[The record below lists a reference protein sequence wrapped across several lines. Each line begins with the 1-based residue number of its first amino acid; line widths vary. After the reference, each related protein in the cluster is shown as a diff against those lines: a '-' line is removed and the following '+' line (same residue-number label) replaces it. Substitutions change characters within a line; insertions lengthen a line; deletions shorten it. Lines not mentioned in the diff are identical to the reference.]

1 MAAYEPARVWEN
13 PVMVDLEPTGLESVL
28 IDIAIIGG
36 LVAAIVVGLMA
47 LRNRR

>member
-1 MAAYEPARVWEN
+1 MPAYEHAGVWEN

-28 IDIAIIGG
+28 LDIAVIGV
-36 LVAAIVVGLMA
+36 LVAAIVVGVMV